1 MKKILYS
8 LNPQEYPN
16 IEMDFIVTTAVDSLQ
31 FTSPEVINA
40 QKTVPV
46 HAVQAQA
53 DVEVV
58 TRPRVEVEGKLYYIE
73 ETKNVAHAGDW
84 IVTNPDGEQ
93 YVVSAAKFPAKYSD
107 IGNGQFVPT
116 EGPKTFQQ
124 TTENVC
130 FQASWGATQFVTAG
144 SYICT
149 AYGPGEEYGVSN
161 FAFNKTYEIQ
171 TPTM

>member
-16 IEMDFIVTTAVDSLQ
+16 IEMDFIVTTAVNSLQ

-58 TRPRVEVEGKLYYIE
+58 TQPRVEVEGKLYYIE

-93 YVVSAAKFPAKYSD
+93 YVISATKFPAKYSD

-124 TTENVC
+124 TTDNVC
-130 FQASWGATQFVTAG
+130 FKASWGATQFVTAG

-149 AYGPGEEYGVSN
+149 AYGPGKEYGVSN
-161 FAFNKTYEIQ
+161 FAFNKTYEPE
-171 TPTM
+171 TPIM